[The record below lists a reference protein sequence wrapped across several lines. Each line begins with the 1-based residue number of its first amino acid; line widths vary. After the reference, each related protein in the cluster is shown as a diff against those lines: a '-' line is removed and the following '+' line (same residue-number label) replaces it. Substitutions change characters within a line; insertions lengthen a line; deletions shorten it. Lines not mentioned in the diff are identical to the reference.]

1 MKLLHGIAAL
11 GALAVLAGGVL
22 AGFSQL
28 TENAVQRNRQA
39 AEARVVRELAGSDV
53 QAADVA
59 GEDDVLFCEQG
70 LVVLRG
76 GGRGYGGDFR
86 VAVAVRGD
94 GAVAGVR
101 VIEHRETPG
110 FGDILESG
118 LESGAAWLESF
129 RAGKAHAVTGAT
141 VTSTAVI
148 AAVERL
154 AVRGRE
160 EGVRR
165 NCQWRRNSNG
175 AR

>member
-118 LESGAAWLESF
+118 AAWLESF